1 LFVDPRAKR
10 RPRDRQPAD
19 VIASQTKI
27 QPGNRVATHTLAYFE
42 FPLIFTFSFF
52 QTTTTTMA
60 AATDITE
67 EAIKSVLTPTLSRL
81 TECLPK
87 AELDIIIREA
97 RACENALEREIELL
111 EAEIGISEDFV
122 VDGNS
127 NNKKNDNKKRKANN
141 EELIN
146 SPEGLQEPSI
156 AIPLLPTPYQ
166 PGGGTQNYLDD
177 VDGILGTEFSPPDRY
192 FTVSALLGRLRVPL
206 KLPATTSAAAAARAA
221 ANNTTT
227 TTKSKKEEME
237 AEKKAKQ
244 TKLSFERQQ
253 ALLTLE
259 TNDVYHMDQPDTVAL
274 LALWKRISSHR
285 TATVF
290 RKPVNPAEA
299 PGYTDRIHF
308 PIDLSLIRKMIV
320 ARMIK
325 SFASL
330 HRCVGLICHN
340 CVKFNGRES
349 DYAALTRDFEDNV
362 DEKVLEAVRN
372 ATAAAASTAATVS
385 AAPAATAAANAPA
398 ASAPAGATST
408 TI

>member
-1 LFVDPRAKR
+1 
-10 RPRDRQPAD
+10 
-19 VIASQTKI
+19 
-27 QPGNRVATHTLAYFE
+27 
-42 FPLIFTFSFF
+42 
-52 QTTTTTMA
+52 MA
-60 AATDITE
+60 ADITE
-67 EAIKSVLTPTLSRL
+67 EAIKSALPPTLSRL

-111 EAEIGISEDFV
+111 EAEIGISEEQNNDD
-122 VDGNS
+122 DGGGNG
-127 NNKKNDNKKRKANN
+127 NNKKNEKKRKAN

-221 ANNTTT
+221 AANNTTT

-259 TNDVYHMDQPDTVAL
+259 TNTVYHMDQPDTVAL

>member
-1 LFVDPRAKR
+1 
-10 RPRDRQPAD
+10 
-19 VIASQTKI
+19 
-27 QPGNRVATHTLAYFE
+27 
-42 FPLIFTFSFF
+42 
-52 QTTTTTMA
+52 MA

-67 EAIKSVLTPTLSRL
+67 EAIKSVLPPTLSRL

-97 RACENALEREIELL
+97 RACENALEKEIELL
-111 EAEIGISEDFV
+111 EAEIGISEQQQQNTND
-122 VDGNS
+122 DDGGNS
-127 NNKKNDNKKRKANN
+127 NGNKKNDKKRKAN

-206 KLPATTSAAAAARAA
+206 KLPTTTSAAAAARAAAAA

-253 ALLTLE
+253 ALLSLE
-259 TNDVYHMDQPDTVAL
+259 TNQVYHMDQPDTVAL

-349 DYAALTRDFEDNV
+349 DYANVTRDFEDNV

-372 ATAAAASTAATVS
+372 ATAAAAAAASTAASTAATASTAPV
-385 AAPAATAAANAPA
+385 AAAAAANAPA
-398 ASAPAGATST
+398 ASAPAGGTST

>member
-1 LFVDPRAKR
+1 MSSV
-10 RPRDRQPAD
+10 
-19 VIASQTKI
+19 
-27 QPGNRVATHTLAYFE
+27 
-42 FPLIFTFSFF
+42 
-52 QTTTTTMA
+52 
-60 AATDITE
+60 DITE
-67 EAIKSVLTPTLSRL
+67 EAIKSVLPPTLSRL

-111 EAEIGISEDFV
+111 EAEIGISEQQNND
-122 VDGNS
+122 DDDGGNS
-127 NNKKNDNKKRKANN
+127 NNNKKNDKKRKANN
-141 EELIN
+141 EELLN

-221 ANNTTT
+221 ATNN
-227 TTKSKKEEME
+227 TTKSKKEEM
-237 AEKKAKQ
+237 Q
-244 TKLSFERQQ
+244 TKVSFERQQ

-259 TNDVYHMDQPDTVAL
+259 TNTVYHMDQPDTVAL

-299 PGYTDRIHF
+299 PGYTDRINF

-372 ATAAAASTAATVS
+372 ATAAAAATAPTVS
-385 AAPAATAAANAPA
+385 AAPVAAAAA

>member
-1 LFVDPRAKR
+1 MM
-10 RPRDRQPAD
+10 
-19 VIASQTKI
+19 ASS
-27 QPGNRVATHTLAYFE
+27 V
-42 FPLIFTFSFF
+42 
-52 QTTTTTMA
+52 
-60 AATDITE
+60 DITE
-67 EAIKSVLTPTLSRL
+67 EAIKSVLPPTLSRL

-111 EAEIGISEDFV
+111 EAEIGISEEQHQNND
-122 VDGNS
+122 DDGGNS
-127 NNKKNDNKKRKANN
+127 NNNNKNEKKRKAN

-166 PGGGTQNYLDD
+166 PGGGTKNYLDD

-221 ANNTTT
+221 AATNNTTT

-259 TNDVYHMDQPDTVAL
+259 TNQVYHMDQPDTVAL

-372 ATAAAASTAATVS
+372 ATAAAAAATTAPTVS
-385 AAPAATAAANAPA
+385 SAPVAAAPATTTAA
-398 ASAPAGATST
+398 SVSTTTSSGAGATST